1 MIGSSIPPL
10 LALIGQQQLCPTPGG
25 LSLVIGI
32 SIPPLLASHWST
44 AFLARPWP
52 LIGERKRH
60 RVRLAEAQRTG
71 AAVGNR
77 LGPPGC
83 PLRRQPVAVPFA
95 VGCGDLGRLRESGPP
110 PPQRCCPHR
119 GRASPSL
126 QCLLRCLPGLRW
138 SVGVGAVGE
147 MWWQCKS

>member
-52 LIGERKRH
+52 LIGERQCCQLQSAEGQSAP
-60 RVRLAEAQRTG
+60 LATG
-71 AAVGNR
+71 SES
-77 LGPPGC
+77 PSF

-95 VGCGDLGRLRESGPP
+95 VGCGDLGRLKETGPP
-110 PPQRCCPHR
+110 P
-119 GRASPSL
+119 L
-126 QCLLRCLPGLRW
+126 
-138 SVGVGAVGE
+138 
-147 MWWQCKS
+147 